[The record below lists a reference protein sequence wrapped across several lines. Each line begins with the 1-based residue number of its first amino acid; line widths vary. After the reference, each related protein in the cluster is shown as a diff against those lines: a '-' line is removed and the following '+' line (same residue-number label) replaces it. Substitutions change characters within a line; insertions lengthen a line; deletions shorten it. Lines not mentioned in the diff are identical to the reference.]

1 MIRPDFFYS
10 LLSKQGVCF
19 FTGVPDSLLKDFCAY
34 ISDNVPNNSHI
45 IAANEGAAIGLA
57 CGYHLSTNSIPLIYM
72 QNSGIGNAVN
82 PLLSLADKKVYSIPL
97 LLLIGW
103 RGEPG
108 VHDEPQ
114 HISQGEVT
122 LSLFEAMRIPY
133 LILDKDEENISTQLE
148 KIFEYFNKEGAP
160 FAIIVKK
167 DTFSLYQIKKVIE
180 SKASLSREDAV
191 ETVIEHI
198 ENDSIV
204 VSTTGMISRELYD
217 LRNRKNQGHNHDF
230 LTVGSMGHASQIGLG
245 IALNKPEKK
254 VYCFDGDGAML
265 MHLGSLSS
273 IGSRKP
279 VNYVHII
286 FNNGAHDSV
295 GGQPTVAHEIDI
307 QNLAKSLGYVY
318 VDKVDSVNE
327 LISSLKAIRS
337 LNKGPVMLE
346 IKVKKGSRKDIGRP
360 KTSPIENKNVFMQF
374 LNKE

>member
-1 MIRPDFFYS
+1 MIRPEFFYEQ
-10 LLSKQGVCF
+10 LTGYGVNF

-34 ISDNVPNNSHI
+34 ITDNITDSNHI
-45 IAANEGAAIGLA
+45 IAANEGTAIGLA
-57 CGYHLSTNSIPLIYM
+57 CGYHLSTKGTPLIYM

-114 HISQGEVT
+114 HISQGEVI
-122 LSLFEAMRIPY
+122 LSLLDAMRIPY
-133 LILDKDEENISTQLE
+133 LVLDKNEENIPSQLE
-148 KIFEYFNKEGAP
+148 NVFGCLLKESAP
-160 FAIIVKK
+160 FAIVVKK
-167 DTFSLYQIKKVIE
+167 DTFSLYQLKKTVE
-180 SKASLSREDAV
+180 SKAWLSREDAV
-191 ETVIEHI
+191 KTVIEQI
-198 ENDSIV
+198 ENNSIV
-204 VSTTGMISRELYD
+204 VSTTGMISRELYE
-217 LRNRKNQGHNHDF
+217 LREQKSQGHNQDF

-245 IALNKPEKK
+245 IALNKPERR

-265 MHLGSLSS
+265 MHLGGLSS

-295 GGQPTVAHEIDI
+295 GGQPTVANEIDI

-318 VDKVDSVNE
+318 VDKVNSMDGI
-327 LISSLKAIRS
+327 ISFFQSLKS
-337 LNKGPVMLE
+337 LDKGPVMLE
-346 IKVKKGSRKDIGRP
+346 ISVKKGARKDLGRP
-360 KTSPIENKNVFMQF
+360 KTSPLENKNAFMEF